1 MEVRGIKKMNK
12 NIKDD
17 IIKRLSSMNYEVK
30 EKDNFILQFIIDKVE
45 QDIKNKTNQSEVPS
59 GLHFV
64 FVERVCGEFL
74 NGMRSSNMLSDE
86 QIEATVT
93 AIKEGDTQVSFDK
106 DSSPQAVF
114 GAYLKYLMNYG
125 SDDFAK
131 YRKFVW

>member
-1 MEVRGIKKMNK
+1 MNK

-74 NGMRSSNMLSDE
+74 NGMRSSNMLSD
-86 QIEATVT
+86 
-93 AIKEGDTQVSFDK
+93 
-106 DSSPQAVF
+106 
-114 GAYLKYLMNYG
+114 
-125 SDDFAK
+125 
-131 YRKFVW
+131 